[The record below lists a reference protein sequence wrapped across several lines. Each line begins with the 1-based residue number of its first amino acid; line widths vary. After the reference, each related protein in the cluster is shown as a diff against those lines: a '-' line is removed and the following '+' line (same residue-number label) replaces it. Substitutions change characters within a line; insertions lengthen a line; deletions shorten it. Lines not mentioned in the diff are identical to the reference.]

1 MGVVKGVLLMNSL
14 QKCVIFYLKSHRG
27 NLEVKLFSR
36 SLETFE
42 SLPNFR
48 SLPLLL
54 VNYWMIF
61 QWEDFHAKK
70 KICSKQK
77 TFDITKLQPWSMFIK
92 FVCETKWKIWNCLSI
107 NIVTIFFSSLKDPI
121 QFRVIMEGWKVICFH
136 M

>member
-27 NLEVKLFSR
+27 NLEVKFCSR
-36 SLETFE
+36 SLEMFE
-42 SLPNFR
+42 SQVNFW
-48 SLPLLL
+48 SFPLLL
-54 VNYWMIF
+54 VNYEWFSNGKISMP
-61 QWEDFHAKK
+61 KK
-70 KICSKQK
+70 VCFKQK

-136 M
+136 I